1 VKAEGRERKAEEK
14 IDVTK
19 RVTPIAG
26 GEEKHPGL
34 SSTIL

>member
-1 VKAEGRERKAEEK
+1 VIAEGRERKAEEK
-14 IDVTK
+14 IDAT